1 MGSRRMDQ
9 RPGQM
14 APLRQPFADPNS
26 ALQKGELLG
35 RLNEAIG
42 RIRHEAGQIVGPE
55 ANARTKRILNLLGVA
70 VEEQI
75 QSLQAQ
81 ASTAGGEDVRDR
93 AMPDGA
99 DHQAATLQEP
109 TAKSGSRG
117 SK

>member
-1 MGSRRMDQ
+1 MDQ

-55 ANARTKRILNLLGVA
+55 ANAQTKRILNLLGVA

-81 ASTAGGEDVRDR
+81 ASTNRAGDEARSMTMAGGTDVE
-93 AMPDGA
+93 AAG
-99 DHQAATLQEP
+99 HAATKNDSP
-109 TAKSGSRG
+109 AKAGSRG

>member
-1 MGSRRMDQ
+1 
-9 RPGQM
+9 M

-26 ALQKGELLG
+26 AQPNGELLR

-42 RIRHEAGQIVGPE
+42 RIRSEAGQIVGPE
-55 ANARTKRILNLLGVA
+55 ANAQTKRILNLLGVA

-81 ASTAGGEDVRDR
+81 ADASGGDETQSANMVGVTD
-93 AMPDGA
+93 AEA
-99 DHQAATLQEP
+99 ASHAATRNDSP
-109 TAKSGSRG
+109 AKSGARG

>member
-9 RPGQM
+9 RPGLM
-14 APLRQPFADPNS
+14 APLRQPFAAPNS
-26 ALQKGELLG
+26 ALQKSELLG

-75 QSLQAQ
+75 QSLENQAMS
-81 ASTAGGEDVRDR
+81 ANAPEGGSKTSSSN
-93 AMPDGA
+93 A
-99 DHQAATLQEP
+99 DQDER
-109 TAKSGSRG
+109 RG